1 MLVNYDR
8 GLKMKKSLVTA
19 AIALAV
25 ALPLSSFAA
34 GCYNNANCKP
44 TANNLISGYQ
54 FDGKS
59 VGMTIPKG
67 PAYYNCRV
75 TNPAK
80 ESTDLQIAV
89 NHKILSNRVVGKS
102 TKPQSLKKVLKG
114 GDYLTLTQVAPKLAS
129 VMSAGRYVLQCGVQ
143 AN

>member
-1 MLVNYDR
+1 
-8 GLKMKKSLVTA
+8 MKKSLVTA
-19 AIALAV
+19 AIALAA

-34 GCYNNANCKP
+34 GCYNSANCKP
-44 TANNLISGYQ
+44 TGSNLISGYQ
-54 FDGKS
+54 FDGRS

-89 NHKILSNRVVGKS
+89 NHKILPNRIKGNS
-102 TKPQSLKKVLKG
+102 TKPQALNKMLKG
-114 GDYLTLTQVAPKLAS
+114 GDYLTFTQVTPKLANS
-129 VMSAGRYVLQCGVQ
+129 VMAAGRYVLQCGVQ